1 VFALGVDQGV
11 DQGFFPGQLGSRSAV
26 LALFLRLCSSEYV
39 FYHACRAL
47 QFSSRMDELEEL
59 LSDNRVWKER
69 TVGIGLIN
77 AQQAW
82 DWGCRWGRGVAAAV
96 AASCLVHALL
106 AGVPA
111 NLRWVHCSVSCCIV
125 HRHCWHL

>member
-1 VFALGVDQGV
+1 V
-11 DQGFFPGQLGSRSAV
+11 
-26 LALFLRLCSSEYV
+26 
-39 FYHACRAL
+39 L

-82 DWGCRWGRGVAAAV
+82 DWGCRCGRGCGGISRSLCCRHVVQHVACNV
-96 AASCLVHALL
+96 
-106 AGVPA
+106 
-111 NLRWVHCSVSCCIV
+111 
-125 HRHCWHL
+125 